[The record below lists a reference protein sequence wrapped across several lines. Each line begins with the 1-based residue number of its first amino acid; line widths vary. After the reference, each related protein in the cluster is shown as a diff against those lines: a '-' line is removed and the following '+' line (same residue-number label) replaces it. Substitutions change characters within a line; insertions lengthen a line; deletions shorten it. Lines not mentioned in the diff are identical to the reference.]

1 MTAPSPQ
8 AGPVAS
14 LDVDAVQRRTVAS
27 LVGIQATGAL
37 GITIGIATSS
47 LLARDLSGSEE
58 VAGLAQTFQVL
69 GAAVA
74 AFVLARV
81 MSRRGRRVGL
91 VTGYLVASG
100 GAVLAVTA
108 GVVGSVVLLLAGMVL
123 LGSATAANNAARYA
137 ATDLAPV
144 ENRARALSVVVWA
157 TTIGAVLGP
166 NLTGPS
172 VDVADVLGVPDLT
185 GPFVLGAVGTTV
197 AAVLAYVLVRPD
209 PLLTARSLAAA
220 AAHGHAYGDDGP
232 VPTVTVGGPVRPSWS
247 DVVAALRLRP
257 VLVAAAAGL
266 TAAHATMVAVMVMTP
281 LHMEH
286 GGAELKLIGVVIS
299 VHVLGMFAFS
309 PVAGW
314 AADRW
319 GRARTL
325 GIGGVVLLVSLVLS
339 GLSPQGSSWQ
349 IFAGLFLL
357 GLGWS
362 FATIAASTL
371 LAEHAPL
378 EVRADVQGAADMTM
392 MLGAA
397 AASAL
402 AGVVVAS
409 FGYGVLNAYA
419 GLLALGVIAAAVAAA
434 RHADTT

>member
-1 MTAPSPQ
+1 MTTPLPDRTISAP
-8 AGPVAS
+8 
-14 LDVDAVQRRTVAS
+14 LDVAAVQRRTVAS

-74 AFVLARV
+74 AFLLARV
-81 MSRRGRRVGL
+81 MTRRGRRVGL
-91 VTGYLVASG
+91 VTGYLAASAGALVAVVSG
-100 GAVLAVTA
+100 VL
-108 GVVGSVVLLLAGMVL
+108 GSTLLLLVGMVL
-123 LGSATAANNAARYA
+123 IGFATAANSAARYA
-137 ATDLAPV
+137 ATDLAAV
-144 ENRARALSVVVWA
+144 HHRARALSLVVWA

-172 VDVADVLGVPDLT
+172 VDLAGVLGVPDLT
-185 GPFVLGAVGTTV
+185 GPFVLGAVGTM
-197 AAVLAYVLVRPD
+197 AAALLAFVLLRPD
-209 PLLTARSLAAA
+209 PLLTAREL
-220 AAHGHAYGDDGP
+220 
-232 VPTVTVGGPVRPSWS
+232 VPHEASPAPAPGGAPAPSRGQ
-247 DVVAALRLRP
+247 VLAALRLRP
-257 VLVAAAAGL
+257 VLVAATAGL

-286 GGAELKLIGVVIS
+286 GGAELRVIGVVIS

-314 AADRW
+314 LADRW
-319 GRARTL
+319 GRARAL
-325 GIGGVVLLVSLVLS
+325 AAGGMVLLVSLVLS

-362 FATIAASTL
+362 VATIAASTL
-371 LAEHAPL
+371 VAEHAPL
-378 EVRADVQGAADMTM
+378 EVRATVQGTADMTM

-402 AGVVVAS
+402 AGVVVGT

-419 GLLALGVIAAAVAAA
+419 AVLAVGVVAAAGFAA
-434 RHADTT
+434 RHAGPA